1 MSFVKNCLIFLKI
14 KFSKSKCQR
23 QISHKLINSSNREIM
38 LCEITVDCLMQIID
52 QEHNVGGRIDIEIF
66 NNNTRCVK
74 VKGERILRKELKI
87 HSSIIEFKQNFKNM
101 ITNSKYGLQYMKR
114 KVFPKLQP
122 L

>member
-1 MSFVKNCLIFLKI
+1 MQQQQSNQEIAQTERQCYVKLPSIAQCRQSIKSIMSEAELI
-14 KFSKSKCQR
+14 SKS
-23 QISHKLINSSNREIM
+23 S
-38 LCEITVDCLMQIID
+38 V
-52 QEHNVGGRIDIEIF
+52 
-66 NNNTRCVK
+66 NNNTRCVNA
-74 VKGERILRKELKI
+74 KGERILRKELKI